1 MRGDSRLNA
10 GAVAAKKSRGHLRA
24 AALEFSMAG
33 VLLECLGYVPGA
45 DAAGT
50 GLDSHDAAVFHRSD
64 LLQVRIPHGTGFV
77 VGVLTLFPKLG
88 PFPQISHFLDI
99 VCLLRLF
106 AEKKF
111 IAE

>member
-64 LLQVRIPHGTGFV
+64 LLQVRIPDGAGFV
-77 VGVLTLFPKLG
+77 VGMAHIVSEAG
-88 PFPQISHFLDI
+88 PFSTDI
-99 VCLLRLF
+99 TF
-106 AEKKF
+106 S
-111 IAE
+111 